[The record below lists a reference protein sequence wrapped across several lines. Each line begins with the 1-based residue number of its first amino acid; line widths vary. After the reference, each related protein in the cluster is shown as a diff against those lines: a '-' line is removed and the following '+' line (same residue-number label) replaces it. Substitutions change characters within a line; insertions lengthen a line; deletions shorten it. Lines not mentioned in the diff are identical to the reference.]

1 MYSDSGLPESLDGY
15 SCLRLFIVL
24 AMDSNNNV
32 VGIST
37 YNMN

>member
-15 SCLRLFIVL
+15 SYLRLFIVL

-32 VGIST
+32 VGTST
-37 YNMN
+37 YSMN